1 MNIYDIAEKAGLSVA
16 TVSRVI
22 NHSKNVSE
30 HSKAKVMEIIKEE
43 KYTPNVFA
51 RNLNTNSSN
60 TIGILCPIISDIN
73 HVKPV
78 SILEKLLRENG
89 FDTLL
94 CCTDSVSENK
104 EKYLN
109 LLQTRLVDAI
119 ILIGSTLE
127 EAQHHAHFVP
137 VAKEIPIV
145 IINGFVDLENVYSVL
160 SDERS
165 ATVELVQSLYRQ
177 GARSIVYMNDTT
189 SYSGYRRMEGYRE
202 GLRLCGLEEREEL
215 MIQVPEEEDELVP
228 SYRLIKALISSG
240 IIFDALIAADDIL
253 VVGAQKALLE
263 NDIHIPLIGFNNT
276 RFAQCTTPELSSV
289 DNNMETICSSAVQ
302 LLMDVLKGKKP
313 AAKIVVSTRFVER
326 GTFHFV

>member
-30 HSKAKVMEIIKEE
+30 QSKAKVMEIIQKE

-78 SILEKLLRENG
+78 SILEKCLRENG

-109 LLQTRLVDAI
+109 LLQNRLVDAI
-119 ILIGSTLE
+119 IMIGSTVE
-127 EAQHHAHFVP
+127 EAQHHAHFIP
-137 VAKEIPIV
+137 VAQELPIV

-160 SDERS
+160 CDERS
-165 ATVELVQSLYRQ
+165 AIAQLVQSLHRQ
-177 GARSIVYMNDTT
+177 GARHIVYMNDTT
-189 SYSGYRRMEGYRE
+189 SYSGYQRMEGYRD
-202 GLRLCGLEEREEL
+202 GLRLCGLEEREAL
-215 MIQVPEEEDELVP
+215 IIQVPEEEDELVP
-228 SYRLIKALISSG
+228 SYQLIQALIASG
-240 IIFDALIAADDIL
+240 HPFDALIAADDIL
-253 VVGAQKALLE
+253 AVGAQKALLE
-263 NDIHIPLIGFNNT
+263 HQIQIPLIGFNNT

-289 DNNMETICSSAVQ
+289 DNHMETICSSAVQ

-313 AAKIVVSTRFVER
+313 ASKIMVSARLVER
-326 GTFHFV
+326 GTFRMG